1 MHTTNSLA
9 THLAAQHLCD
19 CCVDAICRDVETRMK
34 RASTDTY
41 DVERRMKRASTE
53 THDALFE
60 SLFKATDQ
68 YEAEIIA
75 TMNAHWERERKIII
89 ANLKKLKKAYVVS
102 KDADDIIDQILPPEG
117 DMADELREEIVQVIA
132 RILAEMGQREIERL
146 ALEIEFDFTNPE
158 VQKWLKEYVFK
169 FAAKIE
175 ADSVEQLRRA
185 LLDGLD
191 AGEGI
196 PKITRRIND
205 IFIDWSKSRA
215 EMVARTEAIRA
226 ANRGAVE
233 AYKQAG
239 ITKKVW
245 ITHHSDRTCL
255 FCESLDGKIV
265 GVEENYFDIGDKFT
279 VEDGDK
285 MQTLKLEY
293 EDVGHPPLHPRCRCA
308 IGAYIE

>member
-1 MHTTNSLA
+1 
-9 THLAAQHLCD
+9 
-19 CCVDAICRDVETRMK
+19 MK
-34 RASTDTY
+34 GAPTDTY
-41 DVERRMKRASTE
+41 DVERRIKKAPTE

-60 SLFKATDQ
+60 ALFKATDQ

-75 TMNAHWERERKIII
+75 VMNAHWERERKIII
-89 ANLKKLKKAYVVS
+89 ANLKKLKKAYIVS
-102 KDADDIIDQILPPEG
+102 KDSDDIIDQILPPEG

-132 RILAEMGQREIERL
+132 RILAAMGQRELERL

>member
-1 MHTTNSLA
+1 MYTTNSLA
-9 THLAAQHLCD
+9 TDIAAQHLCD
-19 CCVDAICRDVETRMK
+19 CCVDAICHDVETRMK
-34 RASTDTY
+34 GAADSPH
-41 DVERRMKRASTE
+41 A
-53 THDALFE
+53 ALFE
-60 SLFKATDQ
+60 ALFKATDQ
-68 YEAEIIA
+68 YEKEFIVMI
-75 TMNAHWERERKIII
+75 NAHWERERKIIV

-132 RILAEMGQREIERL
+132 RILAAMGQRELERL

-196 PKITRRIND
+196 PKITRRINE

-245 ITHHSDRTCL
+245 IVHHGPRTC
-255 FCESLDGKIV
+255 FYCESLDGKIV
-265 GVEENYFDIGDKFT
+265 GVEENYFNIGDKLT
-279 VEDGDK
+279 VEDDGK
-285 MQTLKLEY
+285 THTLNIDY
-293 EDVGHPPLHPRCRCA
+293 EDVGHPPIHPRCRCA
-308 IGAYIE
+308 IGAHIE